1 MIILMMAYITP
12 DYNCATGVG
21 VSGSCNY
28 INGATAAPI
37 IHMTVLGFFVILSAQ
52 TLSIFTNDRAP
63 ALVRSTFLKLAIV
76 CLGNSKS
83 LL

>member
-1 MIILMMAYITP
+1 MMIIMMAYITP

-28 INGATAAPI
+28 INVTTAAPLS
-37 IHMTVLGFFVILSAQ
+37 HMVVLGSFIILSAQ

-63 ALVRSTFLKLAIV
+63 ALVSILH
-76 CLGNSKS
+76 S
-83 LL
+83 